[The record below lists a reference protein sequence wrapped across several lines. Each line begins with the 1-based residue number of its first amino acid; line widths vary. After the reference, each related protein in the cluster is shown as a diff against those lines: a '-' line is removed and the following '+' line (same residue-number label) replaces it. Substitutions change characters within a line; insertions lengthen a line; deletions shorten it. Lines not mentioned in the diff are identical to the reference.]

1 MKKIILLSIT
11 TLLAACA
18 GQQPDQKITAQNEP
32 KEEST
37 SSIKPNKPQVGIS
50 QIGDVILTDAESDAL
65 YQIQATS
72 GKANRKMKAESKIA
86 YHPPMPMPQSVQP
99 QDNENYKHFEN
110 QSVQSVFNNPIST
123 FSIDVDTGS
132 YANVRRMLNQ
142 GQIPR
147 QDAVRVEEM
156 INYFSY
162 DYETPEGM
170 DQPFLANTE
179 IAPSP
184 WNAEAHLLHIGI
196 KGYDKPVAERPA
208 ANLVFL
214 VDVSGSMNS
223 PDKIGL
229 LKSSLKLLTKQMTAE
244 DRVSMV
250 VYAGAAGVVLEPTAG
265 NNQAKIAI
273 ALDKLSAGGSTN
285 GAAGI
290 HLAYQLAEQ
299 NLIKD
304 GINRILIAT
313 DGDFNVGT
321 TNFEALQE
329 LVEEKRKKGVSLTTL
344 GFGTGNYNDHLM
356 EQLADV
362 GNGNYAYID
371 TIKEANKVL
380 VNQINSTLF
389 TIAKDVK
396 IQVEFNPEVV
406 TEYRLVGYENR
417 QLNTEDFAN
426 DKVDAGEIGSGHT
439 VTAIY
444 EIVLQGN
451 KGWLSESRY
460 QKNVVPKANTDE
472 IAFLKIRYK
481 QPDADTSQLLEWP
494 IMKNNIKNLNEVS
507 DEFKFA
513 ASVAAFGQILREGT
527 YLKSFGYDDILTL
540 ASNSKGQDK
549 FGYRGEFL
557 QLVSLAKGLAN

>member
-1 MKKIILLSIT
+1 MNKLFSLSIIA
-11 TLLAACA
+11 LLTACA
-18 GQQPDQKITAQNEP
+18 GQQNHIADDQSQPPTEEQELITELVVADAVAEQNPHLSER
-32 KEEST
+32 KVAGLHQESM
-37 SSIKPNKPQVGIS
+37 SLVRARPAMPPVP
-50 QIGDVILTDAESDAL
+50 A
-65 YQIQATS
+65 IQD
-72 GKANRKMKAESKIA
+72 R
-86 YHPPMPMPQSVQP
+86 
-99 QDNENYKHFEN
+99 ENYAHFEN
-110 QSVQSVFNNPIST
+110 HTVQSVLQNPTST
-123 FSIDVDTGS
+123 FSIDVDTGA

-142 GQIPR
+142 GTIPR
-147 QDAVRVEEM
+147 KDAVRIEEL

-162 DYETPEGM
+162 DYASPEDM
-170 DQPFLANTE
+170 NQPFLANTE
-179 IAPSP
+179 VAPSP
-184 WNAEAHLLHIGI
+184 WNPNAHLLHIGI
-196 KGYDKPVAERPA
+196 KGFEKQLTERPA

-214 VDVSGSMNS
+214 LDVSGSMNS

-229 LKSSLKLLTKQMTAE
+229 LKSSLKLLTKQLTAA
-244 DRVSMV
+244 DRVSIV

-265 NNQAKIAI
+265 NNQAKIAM
-273 ALDKLSAGGSTN
+273 ALDQLTAGGSTN

-299 NLIKD
+299 NLVKD

-321 TNFEALQE
+321 THFEALKE
-329 LVEEKRKKGVSLTTL
+329 LVEKKREQGVSLTTL

-380 VNQINSTLF
+380 VDQINSTLF

-396 IQVEFNPEVV
+396 IQVEFNPQVV
-406 TEYRLVGYENR
+406 KEYRLIGYENR
-417 QLNTEDFAN
+417 QLNNEDFAN
-426 DKVDAGEIGSGHT
+426 DKVDAGEIGAGHT

-444 EIVLQGN
+444 EIVLQGQT
-451 KGWLSESRY
+451 GWLSESRY
-460 QKNVVPKANTDE
+460 QQPKQTQAISDE

-481 QPDADTSQLLEWP
+481 QPDADKSQLLQWP
-494 IMKNNIKNLNEVS
+494 IMKNSISNLDQVS
-507 DEFKFA
+507 NEFKFA
-513 ASVAAFGQILREGT
+513 ASVAAFGQILRDGT
-527 YLKSFGYDDILTL
+527 YLKAFSYDDVLSL
-540 ASNSKGQDK
+540 ARQSKGHDP

>member
-1 MKKIILLSIT
+1 MKKIILLIIT
-11 TLLAACA
+11 TLLVACA
-18 GQQPDQKITAQNEP
+18 GQQPDTKAKQKAAPEAETNVSIEVAEP
-32 KEEST
+32 VMPE
-37 SSIKPNKPQVGIS
+37 INHA
-50 QIGDVILTDAESDAL
+50 DAEKLEANEIAVIGNTVKRSMVEQKHSL
-65 YQIQATS
+65 YHQ
-72 GKANRKMKAESKIA
+72 
-86 YHPPMPMPQSVQP
+86 PMPAPYSTIPQDRENYIHFQNQSIQSVL
-99 QDNENYKHFEN
+99 
-110 QSVQSVFNNPIST
+110 NNPVST

-162 DYETPEGM
+162 DYNPPNDAE
-170 DQPFLANTE
+170 QPFLAHTE
-179 IAPSP
+179 LAPSP
-184 WNAEAHLLHIGI
+184 WNSDAHLLHIGI
-196 KGYDKPVAERPA
+196 KGYDKPLSERPT

-265 NNQAKIAI
+265 NNQAKIAQ

-290 HLAYQLAEQ
+290 HMAYQLAEQ
-299 NLIKD
+299 NLVKD

-321 TNFEALQE
+321 TNFETLKE
-329 LVEEKRKKGVSLTTL
+329 LVEEKRKNGVSLTTL

-380 VNQINSTLF
+380 VTQINSTLF

-417 QLNTEDFAN
+417 QLNTEDFDN
-426 DKVDAGEIGSGHT
+426 DKVDAGEIGAGHT

-451 KGWLSESRY
+451 KGWLGESRY
-460 QKNVVPKANTDE
+460 QKNVISKENKNE

-481 QPDADTSQLLEWP
+481 KPDAATSKLLQWP
-494 IMKNNIKNLNEVS
+494 IMKNNIKSLEEVS
-507 DEFKFA
+507 SEFKFA
-513 ASVAAFGQILREGT
+513 ASVAAFGQLLRKGT
-527 YLKSFGYDDILTL
+527 YLKSFSYDDVLTL
-540 ASNSKGQDK
+540 ARNTKGEDSY
-549 FGYRGEFL
+549 GYRGEFL

>member
-1 MKKIILLSIT
+1 MKKIVFLSII
-11 TLLAACA
+11 TLLTACA
-18 GQQPDQKITAQNEP
+18 GQKQDQETKEPVKVETEQNSKPKTENMVLNEADVQSQDDEVHGKITVTG
-32 KEEST
+32 SRIRGT
-37 SSIKPNKPQVGIS
+37 SADGIS
-50 QIGDVILTDAESDAL
+50 VAMMPSP
-65 YQIQATS
+65 
-72 GKANRKMKAESKIA
+72 A
-86 YHPPMPMPQSVQP
+86 YAPEP
-99 QDNENYKHFEN
+99 QDRENYKQFEN
-110 QSVQSVFNNPIST
+110 QSVQSVLNNPIST

-162 DYETPEGM
+162 DYPTPDDAKE
-170 DQPFLANTE
+170 PFLASTE
-179 IAPSP
+179 LAPSP
-184 WNAEAHLLHIGI
+184 WNPEAHLLHIGI
-196 KGYDKPVAERPA
+196 KGYDKPASERPA

-214 VDVSGSMNS
+214 LDVSGSMNS
-223 PDKIGL
+223 ADKLGL
-229 LKSSLKLLTKQMTAE
+229 LKSSLKLLTKQLNAK
-244 DRVSMV
+244 DKVSIV

-265 NNQAKIAI
+265 NNQAKIAE
-273 ALDKLSAGGSTN
+273 ALDKLSAGGSTA

-290 HLAYQLAEQ
+290 QLAYQLAEQ
-299 NLIKD
+299 NMVKD

-321 TNFEALQE
+321 TNFEALKE
-329 LVEEKRKKGVSLTTL
+329 LVEEKRKKDISLTTL

-406 TEYRLVGYENR
+406 SEYRLIGYENR
-417 QLNTEDFAN
+417 KLNTEDFDN
-426 DKVDAGEIGSGHT
+426 DKVDAGEIGAGHT

-460 QKNVVPKANTDE
+460 QKNVVSKNNQNE
-472 IAFLKIRYK
+472 IAYLKVRYK
-481 QPDADTSQLLEWP
+481 QPEADDSQLLQWP
-494 IMKNNIKNLNEVS
+494 IMKSSIKSLDNVS

-540 ASNSKGQDK
+540 ARNSKGDDQ

-557 QLVSLAKGLAN
+557 QLVSLAKGLAK

>member
-1 MKKIILLSIT
+1 MKKITLLSIA

-18 GQQPDQKITAQNEP
+18 GQQPDPQQQADADLKAEAKKRQVIVSPEVMPVKEAEETFAGNNQITVTGSRV
-32 KEEST
+32 KLMTDST
-37 SSIKPNKPQVGIS
+37 
-50 QIGDVILTDAESDAL
+50 AL
-65 YQIQATS
+65 YQ
-72 GKANRKMKAESKIA
+72 
-86 YHPPMPMPQSVQP
+86 PMPTPYSPVP
-99 QDNENYKHFEN
+99 QDRENYKHFEN
-110 QSVQSVFNNPIST
+110 QSIQSVFDNPIST

-142 GQIPR
+142 GQMPR

-162 DYETPEGM
+162 DYPKP
-170 DQPFLANTE
+170 DDVKQPFLASTE
-179 IAPSP
+179 LAPSP
-184 WNAEAHLLHIGI
+184 WNSEAHLLHIGI
-196 KGYDKPVAERPA
+196 KGYDKAASERPA

-214 VDVSGSMNS
+214 IDVSGSMNS

-229 LKSSLKLLTKQMTAE
+229 LKSSLKLLTKQMNAE
-244 DRVSMV
+244 DRVSVV

-265 NNQAKIAI
+265 NNQAKIAE

-299 NLIKD
+299 NMVKD

-321 TNFEALQE
+321 TNFEALKE

-406 TEYRLVGYENR
+406 AEYRLIGYENR

-426 DKVDAGEIGSGHT
+426 DKVDAGEIGAGHT

-444 EIVLQGN
+444 EIVLQG
-451 KGWLSESRY
+451 KQGWLTESRY
-460 QKNVVPKANTDE
+460 QKHVASKNITNE

-481 QPDADTSQLLEWP
+481 QPDADESQLLQWP
-494 IMKNNIKNLNEVS
+494 IIKEDIKNMDSISN
-507 DEFKFA
+507 EFKFA
-513 ASVAAFGQILREGT
+513 ASVAAFGQLLREGT
-527 YLKSFGYDDILTL
+527 YLKSFGYDDVLTL
-540 ASNSKGQDK
+540 ARNSKGADS

-557 QLVSLAKGLAN
+557 QLVSLAKGLAK

>member
-1 MKKIILLSIT
+1 MKRLTLLIITALLS
-11 TLLAACA
+11 ACVAHNPDTPEVKPKPDNSQQLSTHQVTEEEA
-18 GQQPDQKITAQNEP
+18 GNQADEIRVTGHRIKESQALGVANAEPLRRQAPMPATA
-32 KEEST
+32 
-37 SSIKPNKPQVGIS
+37 
-50 QIGDVILTDAESDAL
+50 DL
-65 YQIQATS
+65 YQLPL
-72 GKANRKMKAESKIA
+72 
-86 YHPPMPMPQSVQP
+86 PPM
-99 QDNENYKHFEN
+99 DRENYHHFED
-110 QSVQSVFNNPIST
+110 QVVQSVFKQPVST

-147 QDAVRVEEM
+147 KDAVRVEEL
-156 INYFSY
+156 INYF
-162 DYETPEGM
+162 DYAYATPERQ
-170 DQPFLANTE
+170 DQPFLATTE
-179 IAPSP
+179 LAPSP
-184 WNAEAHLLHIGI
+184 WNENAHLLHIGI
-196 KGYDKPVAERPA
+196 KGYQPQLAQRPA

-214 VDVSGSMNS
+214 IDVSGSMNS

-229 LKSSLKLLTKQMTAE
+229 LKSSLKLLTRQMTAA
-244 DRVSMV
+244 DTVSIV

-265 NNQAKIAI
+265 NNQAKIAM
-273 ALDKLSAGGSTN
+273 ALDQLSAGGSTN

-299 NLIKD
+299 NLKAD

-321 TNFEALQE
+321 THFEALKE
-329 LVEEKRKKGVSLTTL
+329 LVEHKRQQGVSLTTL

-396 IQVEFNPEVV
+396 IQIEFNPSAVS
-406 TEYRLVGYENR
+406 EYRLIGYENR
-417 QLNTEDFAN
+417 QLNEEDFAN
-426 DKVDAGEIGSGHT
+426 DKVDAGEIGAGHT

-444 EIVLQGN
+444 EIVLAGQT
-451 KGWLSESRY
+451 GWLSESRY
-460 QKNVVPKANTDE
+460 QKQVVDTDHNGE
-472 IAFLKIRYK
+472 LAFLKIRYK
-481 QPDADTSQLLEWP
+481 APDADESQLLQWP
-494 IMKNNIKNLNEVS
+494 IMQQDIRSLAAAS

-513 ASVAAFGQILREGT
+513 ASVAAFGQLLRDGT
-527 YLKSFGYDDILTL
+527 YLNTFGYDDVLQL
-540 ASNSKGQDK
+540 ARTAKGADAY
-549 FGYRGEFL
+549 GYRGEFI
-557 QLVSLAKGLAN
+557 QLVSLAKGLVN

>member
-1 MKKIILLSIT
+1 MKKTMLVIT
-11 TLLAACA
+11 TACLISCA
-18 GQQPDQKITAQNEP
+18 GQQPS
-32 KEEST
+32 ESDIAEAENKQ
-37 SSIKPNKPQVGIS
+37 IKPQIIEPQV
-50 QIGDVILTDAESDAL
+50 SDQDSAL
-65 YQIQATS
+65 SVTGSRVVA
-72 GKANRKMKAESKIA
+72 KEANKLSRQWH
-86 YHPPMPMPQSVQP
+86 HPVAAPHPNYPTL
-99 QDNENYKHFEN
+99 DRENYQQFEN
-110 QSVQSVFNNPIST
+110 QSIQSVLHNPVST

-132 YANVRRMLNQ
+132 YANVRRFLNQ
-142 GQIPR
+142 GQLPR
-147 QDAVRVEEM
+147 KDAVRVEEM

-162 DYETPEGM
+162 QYPTP
-170 DQPFLANTE
+170 DDINQPFIASTE
-179 IAPSP
+179 LAPSP
-184 WNAEAHLLHIGI
+184 WNEDSHLLHIGI
-196 KGYDKPVAERPA
+196 KGFEQPAANRPA

-229 LKSSLKLLTKQMTAE
+229 LKSSLKLLTKQMNSN
-244 DRVSMV
+244 DLVSLV

-265 NNQAKIAI
+265 NNQAKIAT
-273 ALDKLSAGGSTN
+273 ALDQLSAGGSTN

-299 NLIKD
+299 NPKKE

-321 TNFEALQE
+321 TNLKE

-380 VNQINSTLF
+380 VNQINSTLY

-396 IQVEFNPEVV
+396 IQIEFNPNQVS
-406 TEYRLVGYENR
+406 EYRLIGYENR
-417 QLNTEDFAN
+417 HLNNEDFAN
-426 DKVDAGEIGSGHT
+426 DKVDAGEIGAGHT

-444 EIVLQGN
+444 ELTLQG
-451 KGWLSESRY
+451 KPGWLSDSRY
-460 QKNVVPKANTDE
+460 QRPSNIQDNNGE
-472 IAFLKIRYK
+472 LAFLKIRYK
-481 QPDADTSQLLEWP
+481 KPDEDVSQLLQWP
-494 IMKNNIKNLNEVS
+494 IMKNQIKPIERAS
-507 DEFKFA
+507 GEFKFA
-513 ASVAAFGQILREGT
+513 ASVAAFGQMLRDGT
-527 YLKSFGYDDILTL
+527 YLKSFGYDDIMAL
-540 ASNSKGQDK
+540 ANESKGQDT

-557 QLVSLAKGLAN
+557 QLVSLAKGLSN